1 MVEANSHQSDS
12 PELCFPGPVLSTL
25 GRRVGVVTLG
35 AAGEEGPEEEKG
47 KAADSGARVPGGP
60 VRLLGEEEVGWEG
73 ERSAG
78 VWMWACEA
86 GVA

>member
-35 AAGEEGPEEEKG
+35 AAGEEGPEEEEG
-47 KAADSGARVPGGP
+47 KTADSGARVPGGP
-60 VRLLGEEEVGWEG
+60 VRLFGRGGGGLGGRKIRRSLDVG
-73 ERSAG
+73 
-78 VWMWACEA
+78 V
-86 GVA
+86 